1 MRSFSFS
8 PSSLRISRA
17 IVVCPLLVSVDCDI
31 APYYPNFSLPAIKIK
46 AEGRRCSQ
54 SRPSVHLSAESES
67 VNSGKHP
74 WEQEQTDGITHIT
87 TEAITIDTATKGI
100 TTGITMADTTIG
112 TGVGCRCQ
120 WAGRVLPLLV
130 SELRFALRL
139 PFFEIARVLLRATSR
154 TNLKT

>member
-87 TEAITIDTATKGI
+87 TEAIT
-100 TTGITMADTTIG
+100 
-112 TGVGCRCQ
+112 
-120 WAGRVLPLLV
+120 PLLLIPLPRALLPV
-130 SELRFALRL
+130 SQWRT
-139 PFFEIARVLLRATSR
+139 LLSAPEWVVGVNGRAGYYR
-154 TNLKT
+154 YW